1 MTTLE
6 VKAYELLKAKFGD
19 ENAGWL
25 IQYIDEKTE
34 KKMAEKVDLFLTKD
48 DKVDLIRSIYFV
60 GLVQFLAIV
69 GSVVVIV
76 NFMSK

>member
-1 MTTLE
+1 
-6 VKAYELLKAKFGD
+6 
-19 ENAGWL
+19 
-25 IQYIDEKTE
+25 
-34 KKMAEKVDLFLTKD
+34 MAEKVDLFLTKD
-48 DKVDLIRSIYFV
+48 DKVDLMRSIYVV

>member
-1 MTTLE
+1 
-6 VKAYELLKAKFGD
+6 
-19 ENAGWL
+19 
-25 IQYIDEKTE
+25 
-34 KKMAEKVDLFLTKD
+34 MAEKVDLFLTKD
-48 DKVDLIRSIYFV
+48 DKVDLIRSIYVV